1 MSKAQK
7 STSHV
12 VAVSAGVVPAEVSRH
27 VIAAIDALPPGV
39 RLHVRPTA
47 AHEGASS
54 VIFLGREGLEAVA
67 DAASGILDA
76 EGEVEDAEDTS
87 AADGGAGPREPRR
100 FTFQEGP
107 LAGTRI
113 TMSPITF
120 APDCKITVSLAAAD
134 VPSDVPSAPPVEKQ
148 APSLPPELE
157 RFRFLGSEWADRAAP
172 PPGGIARLSYCRTNH
187 HQEKAQRLVALRR
200 DSRRD
205 GSSAFVVR
213 PWGLEMDEWRIGNQT
228 CRAMAPGA
236 DTAAMVFDMLM
247 FDATAITSKRD
258 LQWLRGVAANHMR
271 TGGPIIAFL
280 PPLSAS

>member
-54 VIFLGREGLEAVA
+54 VMFLGREGLEAVA

-87 AADGGAGPREPRR
+87 AADGGAGPREPRS

-113 TMSPITF
+113 TMSPITV

-134 VPSDVPSAPPVEKQ
+134 VPSAPPAEKQ

-157 RFRFLGSEWADRAAP
+157 RFRFLGSEWTDRDAP
-172 PPGGIARLSYCRTNH
+172 PPGGVGRLSYCRPTNVYA
-187 HQEKAQRLVALRR
+187 KAEDLSRIHRMPGYAVLIAEPQAYAFSNQRASVLV
-200 DSRRD
+200 
-205 GSSAFVVR
+205 
-213 PWGLEMDEWRIGNQT
+213 
-228 CRAMAPGA
+228 PGQKFENRSI
-236 DTAAMVFDMLM
+236 DLLM
-247 FDATAITSKRD
+247 FDATALTSDHD
-258 LQWLRGVAANHMR
+258 LTWFREHVIPNVRHGAGIDV
-271 TGGPIIAFL
+271 FL
-280 PPLSAS
+280 PPLPAS